1 MNAKPDIDIA
11 PLADLIAA
19 RRAGTLKA
27 AEIADWAIANHEARG
42 EAFHAY
48 KTWDTDLL
56 RKQAAAADAAQAAE
70 VDLGALQGI
79 PVSIKDLVGVRGY
92 PTFAGCPRELPAEWR
107 REGPVVTAIR
117 KQLGVISGKT
127 HTVQFAFGGL
137 GVNPHWGAPRNPWG
151 DGEHRSPG
159 GSSSGAG
166 VSLHEGSALLAIGTD
181 TAGSVRMPAAMTGN
195 TGMRPAWGRWSTD
208 GITPL
213 ATPLDTPGP
222 LARTVADMAIGF
234 AAIDPLIAEDPVA
247 WLERQSLASLQDF
260 NVGVLDWC
268 FEDCEPGITETVQA
282 ALEEL
287 GKAGLRLS
295 SAELPHMDDVTEIF
309 SRGGLHVGE
318 MVQFMSDE
326 MADYRKDLDPNVAI
340 RLESAET
347 YPAAEHRRRLKAL
360 DRMGKAANASF
371 GAFHAMVGPT
381 APATPPLMSEIEDD
395 PEHHLAVNLLMCRN
409 TNIPSLLHLCGVTLP
424 VGLDAAGMPVGLQ
437 ICAPAGQEETAIAL
451 ALACERALGTARD
464 RLGVPPM
471 CR

>member
-1 MNAKPDIDIA
+1 MSAKPDIDTA

-19 RRAGTLKA
+19 RRAGTLTA

-56 RKQAAAADAAQAAE
+56 RKQAVAADAAQAAE

-92 PTFAGCPRELPAEWR
+92 PTFAGCPRELPDDWR
-107 REGPVVTAIR
+107 REGPVVREIR

-166 VSLHEGSALLAIGTD
+166 VSLHEGSALIAIGTD
-181 TAGSVRMPAAMTGN
+181 TAGSVRMPASITG
-195 TGMRPAWGRWSTD
+195 TAGFRPAWGRWSTD

-234 AAIDPLIAEDPVA
+234 AAIDPLITEDPVV
-247 WLERQSLASLQDF
+247 WLESQSEASLQDF
-260 NVGVLDWC
+260 NVGVLDWF
-268 FEDCEPGITETVQA
+268 FEECEPGIAETVQA

-295 SAELPHMDDVTEIF
+295 AAELPHLDDVTEIF

-326 MADYRKDLDPNVAI
+326 MADYRRDLDPNVAI
-340 RLESAET
+340 RLEVAET
-347 YPAAEHRRRLKAL
+347 YPAAEHRRRLKAF
-360 DRMGKAANASF
+360 DRMGKVANASF
-371 GAFHAMVGPT
+371 GGFHAIVGPT
-381 APATPPLMSEIEDD
+381 TPATPPLMSEIEGD

-409 TNIPSLLHLCGVTLP
+409 TNIPSLLHLGGLTLP
-424 VGLDAAGMPVGLQ
+424 VGRDAAGMPVGLQ
-437 ICAPAGQEETAIAL
+437 ICTPAGHEETAIAL
-451 ALACERALGTARD
+451 ALACERALGTARE
-464 RLGVPPM
+464 RLGIPPM